1 MDFLL
6 RRQILCKDHED
17 CCPEKLSRAF
27 AGAALMHGKL
37 ITSIAMQ
44 IEDNK
49 IATPRAPALC
59 EQSLTV
65 MTRDLERM
73 HLALHAAGDRDRDKM
88 LCAPLRRALDQ
99 NVTRASHVRRKPAA

>member
-17 CCPEKLSRAF
+17 RRPEKLSRAF
-27 AGAALMHGKL
+27 AGAALMHGNF

-49 IATPRAPALC
+49 TGTAR
-59 EQSLTV
+59 V
-65 MTRDLERM
+65 
-73 HLALHAAGDRDRDKM
+73 
-88 LCAPLRRALDQ
+88 
-99 NVTRASHVRRKPAA
+99 